1 MKLRILSYLTLLLA
15 LFSGPASAGSNGIAA
30 VVNGRP
36 VLKSEVD
43 DLMRASMM
51 ELVRRF
57 PDPAERASELN
68 KLRGKVLDQLI
79 DQELVLKEFEPF
91 AASFDSKVEAHADEM
106 IKRQFVDGMFKGDW
120 KKFYQELNE
129 SGISLK
135 KFKEQQKKNVI
146 VEMMRG
152 QFARTDTPYVTEEEK
167 AAWLRKNS
175 NLFRVGGKLKLW
187 SITIAGFADGKTP
200 AQQQALAK
208 EVRTSL
214 VNGADFASLA
224 RTHSTDS
231 VRDAGGSRGWVGKGE
246 IADPFWPVVSKLE
259 AGKVS
264 EVIPMGG
271 SFYIFWVEAKEA
283 GKMRPQA
290 EIDAEVEKRVL
301 MEKRMKASDEWLK
314 KLHKKATIKK
324 FQ

>member
-1 MKLRILSYLTLLLA
+1 MKFRILSYLTFLLTL
-15 LFSGPASAGSNGIAA
+15 LSGPASAASNGIAA

-43 DLMRASMM
+43 DLMRFSMM
-51 ELVRRF
+51 DLVRRY
-57 PDPAERASELN
+57 PDPVERAAEMN
-68 KLRGKVLDQLI
+68 KLRGKMLDQLI

-91 AASFDSKVEAHADEM
+91 AASFDSKVEAHADEV
-106 IKRQFVDGMFKGDW
+106 IKRQFVDGMCQGDW
-120 KKFYQELNE
+120 KKFYRELNA
-129 SGISLK
+129 SGVSLK

-152 QFARTDTPYVTEEEK
+152 QFAKTDTPYVTEEEK

-175 NLFRVGGKLKLW
+175 HLFRVGGKLKLW
-187 SITIAGFADGKTP
+187 SITIAGAADGKTP
-200 AQQQALAK
+200 AQQRALAQ
-208 EVRTSL
+208 EVRASL

-231 VRDAGGSRGWVGKGE
+231 VRDAGGSRGWVGQNE
-246 IADPFWPVVSKLE
+246 LAEPFWPIVSKLE

-264 EVIPMGG
+264 EIVPLGG
-271 SFYIFWVEAKEA
+271 SYYIFWVEAKQA
-283 GKMRPQA
+283 GKMKPNV

-301 MEKRMKASDEWLK
+301 MEKRMKASEEWLR
-314 KLHKKATIKK
+314 KLRKKATIKK

>member
-1 MKLRILSYLTLLLA
+1 MKLRALSYLTLLLA
-15 LFSGPASAGSNGIAA
+15 LLSGPAMAASNGIAA

-51 ELVRRF
+51 ELVRRY
-57 PDPAERASELN
+57 PDPAERNAEMK
-68 KLRGKVLDQLI
+68 KLSGKVLDQLI
-79 DQELVLKEFEPF
+79 DQELILKEFEPF
-91 AASFDSKVEAHADEM
+91 AVSFDPKVEAHADEA
-106 IKRQFVDGMFKGDW
+106 IKRQFIDGMFKGDS
-120 KKFYQELNE
+120 KKFYEELAN
-129 SGISLK
+129 SGISYK
-135 KFKEQQKKNVI
+135 KFKDQQKRNVI

-152 QFARTDTPYVTEEEK
+152 QFAKTDTPYITEEEK

-187 SITIAGFADGKTP
+187 SITVDGVAEGKTTP
-200 AQQQALAK
+200 QQLALAK

-231 VRDAGGSRGWVGKGE
+231 KRDAGGSWGWVGQKD
-246 IADPFWPVVSKLE
+246 IAEPFWPTVSKLE

-264 EVIPMGG
+264 EIVPLGG

-283 GKMRPQA
+283 GKMRPKA
-290 EIDAEVEKRVL
+290 EVDAEVERRVQ
-301 MEKRMKASDEWLK
+301 MEKRMKASEEWLK
-314 KLHKKATIKK
+314 KLRKKATIKK